1 MTAGVASQRLL
12 TGASRKT
19 VLTVHIASA
28 VALVG
33 TSAGLLIAGVRAAT
47 RSEPAQAH
55 TIYELMQL
63 LAFSLGIPFS
73 FVALAS
79 GATLALSSRWGL
91 VRHWWVTVK
100 LVLLLATIVTG
111 ALVTGRSID
120 AMLDDTGPGGTG
132 DDGAQ
137 WTLVIAV
144 AAQLAMVVTANVLAV
159 FKPAGR
165 TPWSRESARG

>member
-1 MTAGVASQRLL
+1 MTATVAPRRLL

-19 VLTVHIASA
+19 VLTIHIASS
-28 VALVG
+28 VALLG
-33 TSAGLLIAGVRAAT
+33 SSAGLLLAGLRAAT

-63 LAFSLGIPFS
+63 LAFSLGVPCS
-73 FVALAS
+73 FIALLS
-79 GATLALSSRWGL
+79 GATLALTSRWGL
-91 VRHWWVTVK
+91 VRHWWVMTK
-100 LVLLLATIVTG
+100 LLLLLATILTG

-120 AMLDDTGPGGTG
+120 AMLDDTAPGGTG
-132 DDGAQ
+132 GDGAQ

-144 AAQLAMVVTANVLAV
+144 AAQLTMVVAANVLAV

-165 TPWSRESARG
+165 TPWSRG